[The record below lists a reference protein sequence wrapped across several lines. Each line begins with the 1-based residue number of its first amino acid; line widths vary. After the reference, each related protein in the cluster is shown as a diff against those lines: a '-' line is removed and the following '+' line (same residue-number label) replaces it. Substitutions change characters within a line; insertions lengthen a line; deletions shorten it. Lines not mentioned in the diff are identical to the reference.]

1 MSSPSVHQPRNPF
14 QKVAREHQGS
24 KSCSSIPD
32 FSLSPENLPGFSLP
46 NFAKAKTPLTP
57 KPFFS
62 RKETSEKKLFSGSN
76 IVSDAAANFA
86 AKNLNAGIS
95 SISSVVSRVLFGP
108 HIQQYFD
115 VDSAYV
121 SSKIGFLVFPFEI
134 LKNESEDAKP
144 FLRDDAKIDLYV
156 PLMALFSFVMH
167 TTMCAIY
174 DGRTNGP
181 LDMVRLLSQCL
192 TITMIESFLL
202 KISCAL
208 TLRISSSI
216 FEIAAVASYKYVG
229 LLFYRLLLGLFARHF
244 LLLWAWRLLSLLSFV
259 KSNVG
264 LSD

>member
-1 MSSPSVHQPRNPF
+1 MSATSFNQPRNPF

-46 NFAKAKTPLTP
+46 NSLKARTPLTP
-57 KPFFS
+57 KPVPS
-62 RKETSEKKLFSGSN
+62 RKEHSEKKLFPGSS

-95 SISSVVSRVLFGP
+95 SINNVVSRVLFGP

-121 SSKIGFLVFPFEI
+121 SSKIAFLVFPFEVS
-134 LKNESEDAKP
+134 KNQSENAKP

-174 DGRTNGP
+174 DGRTSGP

-192 TITMIESFLL
+192 TITMIESLLL

-229 LLFYRLLLGLFARHF
+229 LLFYRLFCGFFARHF
-244 LLLWAWRLLSLLSFV
+244 LLLSTWRLFSLLSFV
-259 KSNVG
+259 KSNVA
-264 LSD
+264 SPD